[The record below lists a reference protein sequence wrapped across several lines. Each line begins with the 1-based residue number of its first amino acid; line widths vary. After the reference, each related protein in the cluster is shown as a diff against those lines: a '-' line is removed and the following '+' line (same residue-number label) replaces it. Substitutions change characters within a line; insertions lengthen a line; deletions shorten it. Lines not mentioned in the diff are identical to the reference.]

1 MPTNQ
6 RSVAEGRA
14 QAVACLGEVHE
25 CLSRFLKNL
34 GGIDPAT
41 AEDLVEVIG
50 TELGEMGQ
58 QFIKTFSGALAQGR
72 NVIAQASGGPQS
84 LGDPLAR
91 RPEPAVEEAAPED
104 DEGPA
109 AALLQQMRG

>member
-6 RSVAEGRA
+6 RSPAEARA

-34 GGIDPAT
+34 GGISPAT

-58 QFIKTFSGALAQGR
+58 QFIKTFSGAHAQGR
-72 NVIAQASGGPQS
+72 DAIVGPQS
-84 LGDPLAR
+84 LAELAPQRQADPIQSQ
-91 RPEPAVEEAAPED
+91 PDEQSSAAEQ
-104 DEGPA
+104 
-109 AALLQQMRG
+109 LTKYRH